1 MAIYFFDHNQ
11 DLLKIVPDT
20 ATFSAIQTQELPDDG
35 GLLKDTLEV
44 TVQGDKRLTNA
55 QYMAVKSYRGN
66 DQAFDMYQIVSENT
80 PDDTMAFVG
89 VQLAVYELEGQIVKD
104 YRPRGRG
111 LAEVL
116 GNLLKHTDW
125 QAGYMDDGLP
135 SVTTQFYFTS
145 VKEALKH
152 VQDLTGV
159 EFVFKVEMAG
169 RSITD
174 KWVEAYQE
182 MGRKTQKR
190 YSYGSNALTVVR
202 ETQRDEI
209 YTALIGRGKGEQTS
223 SGEDND
229 SEQVGYGRKL
239 TFAGVEWSTANGDP
253 LDKPKGQIYLEDP
266 TATDRFGIP
275 YIEGSKAP
283 RIGIVGF
290 DDEEDPERLL
300 ELTYEQLK
308 VQARPKVLF
317 KATVANIGATG
328 IGDTVTIHRHDLDI
342 HYQTRVRKVV
352 RDKLNDNKTQV
363 ELGDVV
369 YTPSTKRQAN
379 IRNIEQN
386 VSDIQESQANL
397 SYTLLS
403 ADGFNS
409 ITYGN
414 VEPERKR
421 TGDLWYRDHPSIP
434 GETQLLIWNGEAW
447 ELLIDE
453 AAINQGLKE
462 AEQKLQ
468 AFEYKWSQLQ
478 KRNEEELDHF
488 EDYLADI
495 REDIDDLAESGIDT
509 DKIDKAIRQ
518 AGFNQRQINIIE
530 KELAETSDSAEL
542 ALDMIGSDG
551 VTRYSRNRV
560 EGDTSEKIEFRDD
573 PIEVYHN
580 GPGFQAG
587 QLYTISFDA
596 YCEPMEKNTVIFNLD
611 APDKGG
617 RDEA

>member
-1 MAIYFFDHNQ
+1 M
-11 DLLKIVPDT
+11 
-20 ATFSAIQTQELPDDG
+20 
-35 GLLKDTLEV
+35 
-44 TVQGDKRLTNA
+44 QGDKRLTNA

-66 DQAFDMYQIVSENT
+66 DQAFDMYQIVNENT

-116 GNLLKHTDW
+116 GNLLKDTDW
-125 QAGYMDDGLP
+125 QAGYMDDSLP
-135 SVTTQFYFTS
+135 SVTAQFYYTS

-169 RSITD
+169 QSITD
-174 KWVEAYQE
+174 KWVEAYHE

-202 ETQRDEI
+202 ETKRDEI

-229 SEQVGYGRKL
+229 SGQAGYGRKL
-239 TFAGVEWSTANGDP
+239 TFAGVEWATANGDP

-266 TATDRFGIP
+266 TATDQFGIP
-275 YIEGSKAP
+275 YIEGRKAP

-379 IRNIEQN
+379 IRNIERN

-478 KRNEEELDHF
+478 KRNEEELDNF
-488 EDYLADI
+488 DDSLNQI
-495 REDIDDLAESGIDT
+495 REEIDKLEEYGITPEQIDEALARVGFNKQQIEDIQSDIDGLSEEVKKSLAS
-509 DKIDKAIRQ
+509 
-518 AGFNQRQINIIE
+518 AGFNRKQIADVQAD
-530 KELAETSDSAEL
+530 LAKTSDGANL
-542 ALDMIGSDG
+542 ALDMIGRDG
-551 VTRYSRNRV
+551 ITRYNRNRA
-560 EGDTSEKIEFRDD
+560 EKPTSGEIEFRGD
-573 PIEVYHN
+573 PIEVRHN

-587 QLYTISFDA
+587 QTYTISFSA
-596 YCEPMEKNTVIFNLD
+596 ICEPMEQVSVLFNFLV
-611 APDKGG
+611 PDK
-617 RDEA
+617 EVEFHFETS